1 MGSDKTADIDSV
13 KGAKR
18 NAEAAAQ
25 QPASQTHDHEPHGEH
40 SRTKAGTAALALGAL
55 GVVYGDIGT
64 SPLYSFKESFT
75 EKSHTMTVDTIN
87 VYGICSLA
95 FWALVIIISVK
106 YLLLV
111 MRADNKGEGG
121 ILALTALVMPKR
133 TKNVTKAG
141 LLVSLGVFGTALLY
155 GDGIITPAISVLSA
169 VEGLEQVSPSFAS
182 WVLPIAVVI
191 LLCLFM
197 VQSRGTGTVG
207 KVFGPIMVVWFT
219 TLALLGLSKIIPEP
233 GIISSVNPIYA
244 VRYFTHESG
253 KAFLSLGSI
262 FLVVTGGE
270 ALYADMGHFGRRPI
284 TIGWYAMVLPAL
296 LLNYWGQGAFLLS
309 TPEALKDEVI
319 ESVFFRMA
327 PEQLLIPL
335 VVLATCA
342 TVIASQALISGV
354 FSLTAQAV
362 QLDYLPRIQ
371 IRHTSHSH
379 SGQIYVPLVN
389 WGLMI
394 ACIGLVLGFRTSSN
408 LAAAYGIAVTMT
420 MAITTL
426 IFFRVLTD
434 RWNWSRLRAFAICI
448 PLLVIELG
456 FLGANVV
463 KIPHGGWFAL
473 AVGIILMVQMQTWRR
488 GRMLVADRIHRGERP
503 IEEVLDEAE
512 DVKRVSGTAV
522 FLFKDLGKAPPALV
536 NNLKHNKVLH
546 KCTLIVAIETAEQPR
561 VAPEDRASIT
571 KVAPGVFQVQIT
583 FGFMDEPDVPAVLS
597 TLSHF
602 GLEYDAD
609 DVTYFLGHESIIAG
623 KAPGM
628 NPLQEHLF
636 VWLNRGADS
645 ASRFFNLPIDR
656 VFEVGSRVEI

>member
-1 MGSDKTADIDSV
+1 VGSDKSADIDSV
-13 KGAKR
+13 EGAKR
-18 NAEAAAQ
+18 NAEAAAK
-25 QPASQTHDHEPHGEH
+25 QPANESHDHESHGEH
-40 SRTKAGTAALALGAL
+40 SHSKTGTAALALGAL

-75 EKSHTMTVDTIN
+75 EKSHTMTVDAIN

-169 VEGLEQVSPSFAS
+169 VEGLEEVSPSFAS

-191 LLCLFM
+191 LLGLFM

-244 VRYFTHESG
+244 IRYFTHESG

-296 LLNYWGQGAFLLS
+296 LLNYWGQGAFLLAN
-309 TPEALKDEVI
+309 PEDI

-335 VVLATCA
+335 VLLATCA

-371 IRHTSHSH
+371 IRHTSQSH

-394 ACIGLVLGFRTSSN
+394 ACIGLVVGFRTSSN

-434 RWNWSRLRAFAICI
+434 RWNWSRLRAFAICT
-448 PLLVIELG
+448 PLFIIELG

-503 IEEVLDEAE
+503 IEAVLDETE

-546 KCTLIVAIETAEQPR
+546 KCTLIVAIETAEEPR
-561 VAPEDRASIT
+561 VAPADRAQIT
-571 KVAPGVFQVQIT
+571 KVAPGVFQVQLT

-645 ASRFFNLPIDR
+645 AGRFFNLPTDR

>member
-1 MGSDKTADIDSV
+1 MGSDNSAGIDSV

-18 NAEAAAQ
+18 NAEAASQ
-25 QPASQTHDHEPHGEH
+25 QPTNQSHDDESHGEH
-40 SRTKAGTAALALGAL
+40 SHSKTGTAALALGAL

-75 EKSHTMTVDTIN
+75 EKSHTMTVDAIN

-95 FWALVIIISVK
+95 FWALVIIISIK

-169 VEGLEQVSPSFAS
+169 VEGLEEVSPSFAS

-191 LLCLFM
+191 LLGLFM

-233 GIISSVNPIYA
+233 GIISSANPIYA
-244 VRYFTHESG
+244 IRYFTHESG

-296 LLNYWGQGAFLLS
+296 LLNYWGQGAFLLAN
-309 TPEALKDEVI
+309 PEDI

-335 VVLATCA
+335 VLLATCA

-434 RWNWSRLRAFAICI
+434 RWNWSRFRAFAICT
-448 PLLVIELG
+448 PLFVIELG

-546 KCTLIVAIETAEQPR
+546 KCTLIVAIETAEEPR
-561 VAPEDRASIT
+561 VAPEDRAHIT

-583 FGFMDEPDVPAVLS
+583 FGFMDEPDVPVVLS

>member
-1 MGSDKTADIDSV
+1 MDSV

-18 NAEAAAQ
+18 SAEAAAQ
-25 QPASQTHDHEPHGEH
+25 QSASQTHDHEPHGEH
-40 SRTKAGTAALALGAL
+40 SHSKTGTAALALGAL

-75 EKSHTMTVDTIN
+75 EKSHTMTVDAIN

-169 VEGLEQVSPSFAS
+169 VEGLEEVSPSFAS

-191 LLCLFM
+191 LLGLFM

-244 VRYFTHESG
+244 IRYFTHESG

-296 LLNYWGQGAFLLS
+296 LLNYWGQGAFLLAN
-309 TPEALKDEVI
+309 PEDI

-448 PLLVIELG
+448 PLFVIELG

-546 KCTLIVAIETAEQPR
+546 KCTLIVAIDTAEEPR
-561 VAPEDRASIT
+561 VAPEDRAHIT

-583 FGFMDEPDVPAVLS
+583 FGFMDEPDVPVVLS

>member
-1 MGSDKTADIDSV
+1 VGSDKSADIDSV
-13 KGAKR
+13 EGAKR
-18 NAEAAAQ
+18 SAEAAAK
-25 QPASQTHDHEPHGEH
+25 QPAIQSHDHESHGEH
-40 SRTKAGTAALALGAL
+40 NHSKTGTAALALGAL

-75 EKSHTMTVDTIN
+75 EESHKMTVDAIN

-169 VEGLEQVSPSFAS
+169 VEGLEEVSPAFAS

-191 LLCLFM
+191 LLGLFM

-207 KVFGPIMVVWFT
+207 KVFGPIMVVWFI

-244 VRYFTHESG
+244 IRYFTHESG

-296 LLNYWGQGAFLLS
+296 LLNYWGQGAFLLAN
-309 TPEALKDEVI
+309 PEDI

-335 VVLATCA
+335 VLLATCA

-448 PLLVIELG
+448 PLFVIELG

-503 IEEVLDEAE
+503 IEDVLDEAE

-546 KCTLIVAIETAEQPR
+546 KCTLIVAIDTAEEPR
-561 VAPEDRASIT
+561 VAPEDRADIT

>member
-1 MGSDKTADIDSV
+1 VGSDKTAGVDSV
-13 KGAKR
+13 KRARR
-18 NAEAAAQ
+18 NAEAASQ
-25 QPASQTHDHEPHGEH
+25 QSPKPSAGHEPHAEH
-40 SRTKAGTAALALGAL
+40 SHTKAGTAALALGAL

-64 SPLYSFKESFT
+64 SPLYSFKEAFT

-95 FWALVIIISVK
+95 FWALVIIISIK

-133 TKNVTKAG
+133 GSNATKAG

-169 VEGLEQVSPSFAS
+169 VEGLEEVSPSFAS
-182 WVLPIAVVI
+182 WVLPIAIVI
-191 LLCLFM
+191 LLGLFM
-197 VQSRGTGTVG
+197 VQSRGTGAVG
-207 KVFGPIMVVWFT
+207 KVFGPIMMVWFA

-233 GIISSVNPIYA
+233 GIISSVNPMYA
-244 VRYFTHESG
+244 IRYFTHESG

-284 TIGWYAMVLPAL
+284 TLGWYAMVLPSL
-296 LLNYWGQGAFLLS
+296 LLNYWGQGAFLLAN
-309 TPEALKDEVI
+309 PEDV
-319 ESVFFRMA
+319 ESVFFRMT
-327 PEQLLIPL
+327 PEPLLIPIVL
-335 VVLATCA
+335 LATCA

-371 IRHTSHSH
+371 IRHTSQSH

-426 IFFRVLTD
+426 IFFKVLTD
-434 RWNWSRLRAFAICI
+434 RWNWSPLRAFAICI
-448 PLLVIELG
+448 PLLIIELG
-456 FLGANVV
+456 FLGANII

-488 GRMLVADRIHRGERP
+488 GRILVAERIHRGERP
-503 IEEVLDEAE
+503 IEEVLDETE

-546 KCTLIVAIETAEQPR
+546 KCTLIVAIETAEEPR
-561 VAPEDRASIT
+561 VAQADRAQIT

-602 GLEYDAD
+602 GLEYDAE
-609 DVTYFLGHESIIAG
+609 DVTYFLGHESIVAG

-645 ASRFFNLPIDR
+645 AGRFFNLPTDR

>member
-1 MGSDKTADIDSV
+1 VGSDKTAGVDSV
-13 KGAKR
+13 KRARR
-18 NAEAAAQ
+18 NAEAASQ
-25 QPASQTHDHEPHGEH
+25 QPAKPSTGHEPHGEH
-40 SRTKAGTAALALGAL
+40 SHTKAGSAALALGAL
-55 GVVYGDIGT
+55 GIVYGDIGT
-64 SPLYSFKESFT
+64 SPLYAFKEAFT
-75 EKSHTMTVDTIN
+75 EKSHEMTVDTIN

-95 FWALVIIISVK
+95 FWALVIIISIK

-133 TKNVTKAG
+133 GSTATKAG

-169 VEGLEQVSPSFAS
+169 VEGLEEVSPAFAS
-182 WVLPIAVVI
+182 WVLPIAVAI
-191 LLCLFM
+191 LMCLFM
-197 VQSRGTGTVG
+197 VQSRGTGAVG
-207 KVFGPIMVVWFT
+207 KVFGPIMLVWFT

-233 GIISSVNPIYA
+233 GIINSVNPMHAI
-244 VRYFTHESG
+244 RYFTHESG

-284 TIGWYAMVLPAL
+284 TLGWYAIVLPSL
-296 LLNYWGQGAFLLS
+296 VLNYWGQGAFLLAN
-309 TPEALKDEVI
+309 PEAV
-319 ESVFFRMA
+319 ESVFFRMTPA
-327 PEQLLIPL
+327 PLLIPIVL
-335 VVLATCA
+335 LATCA

-362 QLDYLPRIQ
+362 KLDYLPRIQ
-371 IRHTSHSH
+371 IRHTSQSH

-420 MAITTL
+420 MVITTL
-426 IFFRVLTD
+426 IFFKVLTD
-434 RWNWSRLRAFAICI
+434 KWNWSRFRAFAVCI
-448 PLLVIELG
+448 PLLIIELG
-456 FLGANVV
+456 FLGANLI

-473 AVGIILMVQMQTWRR
+473 AVGVILMVQMQTWRR
-488 GRMLVADRIHRGERP
+488 GRILVADRIHRGERP
-503 IEEVLDEAE
+503 IEEVLDETE

-546 KCTLIVAIETAEQPR
+546 KCTLIVAIETAEEPR
-561 VAPEDRASIT
+561 VAPEDRAHIT

-583 FGFMDEPDVPAVLS
+583 FGFMDEPDVPGVLA

-602 GLEYDAD
+602 GLEYDAE
-609 DVTYFLGHESIIAG
+609 DVTYFLGHESIVAG

-645 ASRFFNLPIDR
+645 AGRFFNLPTDR